1 MIEASHGCCLL
12 LVALVAACGSTG
24 ENTPLLL
31 GNVERE
37 GPLRLLSFPE
47 DGTSELPEREQR
59 AVEALHEKLR
69 KQPSPYAMATVLEGP
84 YLRLPFHGGALLA
97 TGQGE
102 FGGHLIWID
111 PRGATAHTN
120 YSATP
125 AVAIVADDSRALVF
139 FGLSHMSCSGGDLLL
154 VQAPRDDAPPEITLW
169 CPLLG
174 EPTQFRLRGEA
185 VHFVMRDPCPPV
197 LVPALTT
204 FAALSAFAEST
215 PAGAGHRTP
224 FPGWVTRAGCS
235 RERRRP
241 PAPPRRE
248 PATRAGLRRV
258 ARTRHRPVAVH
269 HRAAA
274 LG

>member
-185 VHFVMRDPCPPV
+185 VHFVMRDPCS
-197 LVPALTT
+197 LGFLLDAGLT
-204 FAALSAFAEST
+204 
-215 PAGAGHRTP
+215 
-224 FPGWVTRAGCS
+224 GWDSGIGKSDPLEPDCS
-235 RERRRP
+235 LGV
-241 PAPPRRE
+241 RRE
-248 PATRAGLRRV
+248 HPAWCRSTGPRFLAG
-258 ARTRHRPVAVH
+258 
-269 HRAAA
+269 
-274 LG
+274 